1 MDAQTLQKLFPKAT
15 VIKCLICYKAG
26 VYCKVVSQGEVKVT
40 LYGGERATF
49 RLTHCDVRDLR
60 LTNGSM
66 HRI

>member
-1 MDAQTLQKLFPKAT
+1 MGKTNIALSQSNSDKVL
-15 VIKCLICYKAG
+15 CYKAG

>member
-40 LYGGERATF
+40 LYATF